1 MPVSVDNFVIPLL
14 IAGAMGF
21 QFAPSSAM
29 AAEPLPLGFLDYLGS
44 MVEFEDEL
52 VDPLSLQTMETA
64 EQAAEPDVPV
74 GNVSPDGDN
83 AEEVQ

>member
-1 MPVSVDNFVIPLL
+1 MPVSVDSFVIPLL
-14 IAGAMGF
+14 IAGAMGL
-21 QFAPSSAM
+21 QSAPFSAM

>member
-1 MPVSVDNFVIPLL
+1 
-14 IAGAMGF
+14 
-21 QFAPSSAM
+21 M